1 MKKTFSRF
9 QIAYIHVILLLLI
22 MLSGWCVIYHKP
34 DAERI
39 ISWICAEKP
48 IFLLFSLQIRL
59 FPSCLLKYV
68 IKIGESALFPIAK
81 KEKGQGR

>member
-9 QIAYIHVILLLLI
+9 QIAYIHVILLRLI
-22 MLSGWCVIYHKP
+22 TLSGCCVWRTHMLMGVEIL
-34 DAERI
+34 
-39 ISWICAEKP
+39 WICAEKP

-68 IKIGESALFPIAK
+68 IKIGESALFPIEK

>member
-22 MLSGWCVIYHKP
+22 ALAGLVRLYHKP

-48 IFLLFSLQIRL
+48 DFSAMSHYKSDYSLHVSSNML
-59 FPSCLLKYV
+59 
-68 IKIGESALFPIAK
+68 
-81 KEKGQGR
+81 